1 MRRSLSLLLCLGLL
15 AGCGQ
20 SQPDAAPAPEATAPW
35 AHGWMATV
43 ANPDATAAAAEMLS
57 QGGHA
62 VDAAIAAHAVLGLVE
77 PESSGL
83 GGGGFMLV
91 FDAKAQD
98 LAFLDGR
105 EQAPAGRGSI
115 CSWRTKRP

>member
-1 MRRSLSLLLCLGLL
+1 MRRSLSLLLCLWLL

-20 SQPDAAPAPEATAPW
+20 SEPDAAQAYAAPAPEATAPW

-43 ANPDATAAAAEMLS
+43 ANPDATAAAAEMLA

-77 PESSGL
+77 PESSGRL
-83 GGGGFMLV
+83 QYQLQV
-91 FDAKAQD
+91 FLLLKQRCYLHQLQHPDH
-98 LAFLDGR
+98 
-105 EQAPAGRGSI
+105 
-115 CSWRTKRP
+115 C